1 MLSLDMLIMLRIP
14 TIGDRALPGQ
24 DVLHRGASNADHV
37 TSAEVRSSTYALFA
51 LDCMSPAA
59 IGHAVLSAIRTIG
72 LDTLVFDADVMSMVE
87 ERIRRLH
94 ALDAGHLD
102 QSRPANELDHRVG
115 AAPRNKR
122 PDQAVETALRIGPLE
137 LDLLKRQATHSGHI
151 LDLRP
156 TGLRVLECLMR
167 RADQVVT
174 RTVIFE
180 DVWNCHFDP
189 HTNRIDV
196 HVGQLRRLLAARST
210 SPNIHTFRGA
220 GYMLR

>member
-1 MLSLDMLIMLRIP
+1 LDMLIMLRIP
-14 TIGDRALPGQ
+14 TIDDGALPGQ
-24 DVLHRGASNADHV
+24 NVLDRGASNADHI
-37 TSAEVRSSTYALFA
+37 TSAEVMSGTYALFA

-72 LDTLVFDADVMSMVE
+72 LDTLVLDADVMSKVE
-87 ERIRRLH
+87 ERIRGLR
-94 ALDAGHLD
+94 ALGAGHLD
-102 QSRPANELDHRVG
+102 QSRVG
-115 AAPRNKR
+115 AAPRTKR

-137 LDLLKRQATHSGHI
+137 LDLLKREATHSGHT

-156 TGLRVLECLMR
+156 TALRVLECLMR

-210 SPNIHTFRGA
+210 GPRIHTFRGA